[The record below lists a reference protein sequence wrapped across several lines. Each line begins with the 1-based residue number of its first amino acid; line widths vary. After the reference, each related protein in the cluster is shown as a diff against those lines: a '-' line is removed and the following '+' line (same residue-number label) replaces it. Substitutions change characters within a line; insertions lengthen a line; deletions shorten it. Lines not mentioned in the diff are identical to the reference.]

1 MNKTKSKIKLN
12 PIMTLVILIGLTI
25 VLSGI
30 LSLFRVSVTYNEG
43 GTGFNAYL
51 TAEVLS
57 LLPKR
62 TGFEVW

>member
-30 LSLFRVSVTYNEG
+30 LSLFRVSVTYNEV
-43 GTGFNAYL
+43 N
-51 TAEVLS
+51 
-57 LLPKR
+57 
-62 TGFEVW
+62 